1 MSEPARQIEP
11 VVGPSL
17 QILRLTIVTALLYV
31 AASSLVRVP
40 AKLDAFQAAL
50 GSCAVVVW
58 VFILLFRPALDL
70 LEGKPAARKELAFG
84 AFLTIAF
91 FGAFTL
97 SDIAELIRL
106 GQPGRAPLPQAVF
119 ALVLHAATALVALR
133 LRKEVDLLPE

>member
-58 VFILLFRPALDL
+58 VFILLFRPVLDL
-70 LEGKPAARKELAFG
+70 LEGKPGARKELAFG
-84 AFLTIAF
+84 AFLTIVF
-91 FGAFTL
+91 FGAFTFIG
-97 SDIAELIRL
+97 IAEIIRA
-106 GQPGRAPLPQAVF
+106 GEPGRAPLPQAVF
-119 ALVLHAATALVALR
+119 ALMLHAATALVALR
-133 LRKEVDLLPE
+133 LRKELNLLPG